1 MGPLQGLK
9 VVDLT
14 SMVSGPCGG
23 NDACR
28 SGRRGGQLSRRR
40 GTNAFLGPPT
50 NELPAAFFSCN
61 RGKTSLALDL
71 KAEARARS
79 FVEVDR

>member
-14 SMVSGPCGG
+14 SMVSGPVAAMMLADQG
-23 NDACR
+23 AAVVKVSCR
-28 SGRRGGQLSRRR
+28 RANKCVFSVRQRTSS
-40 GTNAFLGPPT
+40 
-50 NELPAAFFSCN
+50 AAFFSCN

-71 KAEARARS
+71 KAEAGAKFCGS
-79 FVEVDR
+79 

>member
-14 SMVSGPCGG
+14 SMVSGPVAAMMLADQGAAVVKVEPPQG
-23 NDACR
+23 EQMR
-28 SGRRGGQLSRRR
+28 
-40 GTNAFLGPPT
+40 FLGPPT
-50 NELPAAFFSCN
+50 NELPAAFFLQSWKDFPCLGSQG
-61 RGKTSLALDL
+61 RS
-71 KAEARARS
+71 RARS

>member
-14 SMVSGPCGG
+14 SMVSGPVAAMMLADQG
-23 NDACR
+23 AAVVKVEPP
-28 SGRRGGQLSRRR
+28 RGEQMR
-40 GTNAFLGPPT
+40 FLGPPT

-71 KAEARARS
+71 KAEETVA
-79 FVEVDR
+79 